1 MGTTPQWPGFGKR
14 LVESIQKAGF
24 PNVAQFA
31 DAKGY
36 RITYAYKWAS
46 GTTPDPENLIRLTK
60 DLGVSLE
67 WLLRGDEVSKVP
79 VPPRKRGARK
89 IGCLVAALL
98 GLSGTPASWGPP
110 RSLEAD
116 APASSVSHTD
126 NVRGIL
132 SRWWRKITPQ
142 VVVASCASTT

>member
-14 LVESIQKAGF
+14 LVESIHKAGF

-89 IGCLVAALL
+89 IGCLVAALVFGTTGMVPAWAEPH
-98 GLSGTPASWGPP
+98 GLTPLA
-110 RSLEAD
+110 AD
-116 APASSVSHTD
+116 TSY
-126 NVRGIL
+126 
-132 SRWWRKITPQ
+132 RKLRRYWQGLAFP
-142 VVVASCASTT
+142 VWA